1 MINEAG
7 NFLLQD
13 PWYAIFPGVA
23 IIVLVLGVA
32 LISDG
37 VSKID

>member
-1 MINEAG
+1 MKKRLLIA
-7 NFLLQD
+7 FL
-13 PWYAIFPGVA
+13 A
-23 IIVLVLGVA
+23 IVLVLGVA